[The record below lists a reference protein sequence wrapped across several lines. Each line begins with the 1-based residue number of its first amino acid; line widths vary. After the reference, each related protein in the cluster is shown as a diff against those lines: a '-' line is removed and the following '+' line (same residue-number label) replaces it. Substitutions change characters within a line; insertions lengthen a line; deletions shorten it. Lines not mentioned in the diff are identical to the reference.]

1 MEKQDP
7 LTHCSKLHRMMQ
19 SLRNSTMVPLERPFE
34 PAIPFLHIY
43 PRKRKTTMSTKNL
56 YTSVENTIIHYSQK
70 EEITQMS
77 INWWMGKHNVVP
89 SIQWNITQQW
99 NEVLIQAKTQRN
111 IKKHRLS
118 GRSQGQRAIYCM
130 ISFIW
135 NVQNKQILRKQISSY
150 QKVGAEDI
158 TNDYYWVWLF
168 LNAR

>member
-7 LTHCSKLHRMMQ
+7 SHTARGYTGWCSHLE
-19 SLRNSTMVPLERPFE
+19 NSTMVPLERAFE
-34 PAIPFLHIY
+34 PAISFLRIY
-43 PRKRKTTMSTKNL
+43 PRKRKTTKSIQNL
-56 YTSVENTIIHYSQK
+56 YTSVENRIIHCSQK

-77 INWWMGKHNVVP
+77 INWWMGEHNVVP

-99 NEVLIQAKTQRN
+99 NEVLIHAKTQRN

-130 ISFIW
+130 TSFIW
-135 NVQNKQILRKQISSY
+135 NVQNKQMLRKQISSC
-150 QKVGAEDI
+150 QEMGAEDI
-158 TNDYYWVWLF
+158 TSDYYWVWLF